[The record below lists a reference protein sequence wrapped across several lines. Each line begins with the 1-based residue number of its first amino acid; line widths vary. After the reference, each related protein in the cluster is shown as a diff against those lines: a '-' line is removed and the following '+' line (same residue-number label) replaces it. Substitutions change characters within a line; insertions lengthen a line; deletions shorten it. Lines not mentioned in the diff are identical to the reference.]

1 MSDFFEINKWEGNA
15 VYSRYMNAGAC
26 GICKNALNESCA
38 SCSGTDAHCSVY
50 FLYYKIGCYRRM

>member
-38 SCSGTDAHCSVY
+38 SCSGTDAHCSV
-50 FLYYKIGCYRRM
+50 